1 MKKYDFIV
9 VGGGMSGICA
19 AISAARNGVK
29 TALVHNRPVLGGN
42 ASSEVKVSINGA
54 GRVGN
59 FRHAMESGVIL
70 EILLKNKKFNVGHSF
85 NILDHIN
92 WEFVKNESNIDL
104 YLNTSMMSADVEND
118 KIKSIKVFQVTT
130 QKEFEL
136 AADLFCD
143 TTGDANLAYESG
155 ADYTIGHEARS
166 TYNESLAPEEATEHT
181 MGSTLLFT
189 TRDLGKPVKFKC
201 PEWAYKMTKEYIGK
215 RCVHELSNGYWWCEV
230 GGDGELSTTEDA
242 EEIRDELIK
251 YAYGIFDYIK
261 NSGDY
266 PEAENL
272 MLDWFGAVPGK
283 RESRRI
289 IGDYV
294 LNQNDLEAH
303 KRFSDTVAYGGW
315 SMDDHIVGGIR
326 AKVWEK
332 AHKNDEGGS
341 IWHPVTD
348 VYTIPYRSLY
358 SRNIKN
364 LYAGGRCFSVSH
376 MAMSSTRV
384 IGTCSVIGQAIGTGA
399 AIATKYKILPRE
411 VNEHMKELQ
420 QLLIKDDAYL
430 PFIKTEDKEDLI
442 SNTDCKI
449 TASSYQENCGPEMVN
464 SDFAR
469 RIYDDENA
477 WVSQQMAED
486 GEFIK
491 VDFEKTTQIKEIVLR
506 FDPDFNRTVATSI
519 AETHRNRQ
527 VEEMP
532 YQLVRDYKIEFFKDG
547 EKVKELEVDDNYQ
560 RVNEHYVELNVDS
573 IKITVLKNYGDPYAR
588 ICDLRVY

>member
-1 MKKYDFIV
+1 MREYDFIV
-9 VGGGMSGICA
+9 VGGGMSGVCA

-54 GRVGN
+54 GRIGN
-59 FRHAMESGVIL
+59 FQHAMESGIIL

-92 WEFVKNESNIDL
+92 WEFIKNEPNIDL
-104 YLNTSMMSADVEND
+104 YLNTSMTGCVVEDN
-118 KIKSIKVFQVTT
+118 KIKSITAFQVTT
-130 QKEFEL
+130 QKEFVL
-136 AADLFCD
+136 AAKLFCD
-143 TTGDANLAYESG
+143 TTGDANLAYAAG

-166 TYNESLAPEEATEHT
+166 TYNESLAPEVATKHT

-189 TRDLGKPVKFKC
+189 TRDLGKPVKFTC

-215 RCVHELSNGYWWCEV
+215 RKVHELSNGYWWCEV
-230 GGDGELSTTEDA
+230 GGDDDFSTTEDA
-242 EEIRDELIK
+242 EEVRDELIK

-261 NSGDY
+261 NSGEY

-294 LNQNDLEAH
+294 LNQNDIQAH
-303 KRFSDTVAYGGW
+303 ERFADAVAYGGW

-341 IWHPVTD
+341 IWHPVRD

-358 SRNIKN
+358 SRNIEN

-384 IGTCSVIGQAIGTGA
+384 IGTCSVIGQAIGTAA
-399 AIATKYKILPRE
+399 AIATKYDILPRQ
-411 VNEHMKELQ
+411 VNEHIKELQ

-430 PFIKTEDKEDLI
+430 PSIKTEDKDDLI
-442 SNTDCKI
+442 SNNPCKI
-449 TASSYQENCGPEMVN
+449 TASSYQKNCEPKMIN

-477 WVSQQMAED
+477 WVSEKLEED
-486 GEFIK
+486 GQFVE
-491 VDFEKTTQIKEIVLR
+491 VEFEKLMPIKELVLR

-519 AETHRNRQ
+519 AESHRDRQ

-532 YQLVRDYKIEFFKDG
+532 YQLVKSYVIEYFQG
-547 EKVKELEVDDNYQ
+547 NEKVASTEVEGNYQ
-560 RVNEHYVELNVDS
+560 RVNKHHVDVIADK
-573 IKITVLKNYGDPYAR
+573 IKITVLENYGDPYAR
-588 ICDLRVY
+588 ICDLRIY

>member
-1 MKKYDFIV
+1 MNYDFIV

-19 AISAARNGVK
+19 AISAARNGAK

-59 FRHAMESGVIL
+59 FRHAMESGTIL

-92 WEFVKNESNIDL
+92 WEFVKNEPNIDL
-104 YLNTSMMSADVEND
+104 YLNTSMTGCTVEDN
-118 KIKSIKVFQVTT
+118 KIKCITAFQVTT
-130 QKEFEL
+130 QKEFTL
-136 AADLFCD
+136 YGTLFCD
-143 TTGDANLAYESG
+143 TTGDANLAYEAG
-155 ADYTIGHEARS
+155 ADFTIGREAKS
-166 TYNESLAPEEATEHT
+166 TYNESFAPDVADAHT

-189 TRDLGKPVKFKC
+189 TRDLGKPVKFKR
-201 PEWAYKMTKEYIGK
+201 PEWAYEITKEYLGK

-230 GGDGELSTTEDA
+230 GGDDLSTTEDA

-251 YAYGIFDYIK
+251 YAYGIFDYLK

-294 LNQNDLEAH
+294 LNQNDLQAH
-303 KRFSDTVAYGGW
+303 TKFPDTVAYGGW
-315 SMDDHIVGGIR
+315 SMDDHIIGGIR

-341 IWHPVTD
+341 IWHPVRD

-358 SRNIKN
+358 SRNIEN
-364 LYAGGRCFSVSH
+364 LYAGGRCLSASH

-384 IGTCSVIGQAIGTGA
+384 IGTCSVIGQAIGTA
-399 AIATKYKILPRE
+399 AAVAIKHGILPRG
-411 VNEHMKELQ
+411 VNDYMNELQ

-430 PFIKTEDKEDLI
+430 PFIKTVDKEDLI
-442 SNTDCKI
+442 SNTPCKI
-449 TASSYQENCGPEMVN
+449 TASSSQENCGPEMVN

-477 WVSQQMAED
+477 WISNELSEN
-486 GEFIK
+486 GEYLQ
-491 VDFEKTTQIKEIVLR
+491 VEFEKDTLIKQVVLR
-506 FDPDFNRTVATSI
+506 FDPDFNRTIATSI
-519 AETHRNRQ
+519 AETHRDRQ

-532 YQLVRDYKIEFFKDG
+532 YQLVRDYIIEYFKDN
-547 EKVKELEVDDNYQ
+547 EKIAEAIVEDNYQ
-560 RVNEHYVELNVDS
+560 RVNKHNVALCIDK
-573 IKITVLKNYGDPYAR
+573 IKITILKNYGDPYAR
-588 ICDLRVY
+588 ICDLRIY